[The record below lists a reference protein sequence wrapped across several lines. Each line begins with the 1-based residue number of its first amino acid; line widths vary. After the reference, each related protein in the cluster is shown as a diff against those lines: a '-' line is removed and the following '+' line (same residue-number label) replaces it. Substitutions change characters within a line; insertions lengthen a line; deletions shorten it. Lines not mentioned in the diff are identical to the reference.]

1 MIQVNVMP
9 SFLGRLRDR
18 GWKNVNVRGYSD
30 QNIQVLQRGESLIL
44 AVENV
49 TVDASVD
56 IGTQIQVMFRNLMEI
71 VEKTKYKIKDIF
83 LPGGGDIPVPEF
95 FKTFCDNCGIRLTLI
110 GIENFKDVI
119 NFD

>member
-18 GWKNVNVRGYSD
+18 GWKNVNVRAYTD
-30 QNIQVLQRGESLIL
+30 RNIQVLQRGESLIL

-56 IGTQIQVMFRNLMEI
+56 IGPQIEVMFRNLIEI
-71 VEKTKYKIKDIF
+71 MKKTKFKINNVF
-83 LPGGGDIPVPEF
+83 LPGGGNIPVPEF
-95 FKTFCDNCGIRLTLI
+95 FKTFCEEHDVRVVFVT
-110 GIENFKDVI
+110 IENFGDVM

>member
-18 GWKNVNVRGYSD
+18 GWKNVNVRGYTG

-56 IGTQIQVMFRNLMEI
+56 IGTQIEVMFRNLMEI

-110 GIENFKDVI
+110 GIENFRYVM